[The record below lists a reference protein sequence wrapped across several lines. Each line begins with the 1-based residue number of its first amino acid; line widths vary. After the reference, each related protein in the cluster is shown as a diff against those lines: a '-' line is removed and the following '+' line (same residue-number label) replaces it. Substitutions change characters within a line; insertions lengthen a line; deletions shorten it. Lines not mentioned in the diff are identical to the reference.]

1 MSGWVGV
8 ELRHLAALGAVA
20 EERSFRGAADRL
32 GYVQSAVSQ
41 RIAQLEGAVGVRL
54 VERGRGHKEVGLTEA
69 GRSLLR
75 HAERI
80 EAQMGAARLELDE
93 LVGERRGDRLRIGAS
108 GGPAARLVP
117 AALRR
122 LGEGSAPARIELRE
136 STSDR
141 DLFAA
146 VGTGELDV
154 GLAELPL
161 EGGPFEARTIL
172 NDPLVA
178 LVPSDSPLAASPSP
192 PGLAELAR
200 SPFVVDSTWRMFG
213 LVEAELA
220 IAGLEIEACFRTT
233 RSTVVQALV
242 AAGAGVAIAPRLEVD
257 LDHPGVTVLDLA
269 DSLPARTLACYW
281 SAERGA
287 DDLAPFLDAMTRA
300 CERYRAA
307 LLGEPR
313 ATGPNRDRP
322 GRGDGRRVT
331 VGADATGDG

>member
-8 ELRHLAALGAVA
+8 EFRHLAALGAVA

-54 VERGRGHKEVGLTEA
+54 VDRARGHKDVGLTEA

-80 EAQMGAARLELDE
+80 EAQLGAARLEIDE
-93 LVGERRGDRLRIGAS
+93 LAGERRGPRLRIGAS

-117 AALRR
+117 AALRG
-122 LGEGSAPARIELRE
+122 LGGGRSRPRVELRE
-136 STSDR
+136 AGADR
-141 DLFAA
+141 ELFAA
-146 VGTGELDV
+146 VATGELDV

-161 EGGPFEARTIL
+161 EGGPFEARAIL

-178 LVPSDSPLAASPSP
+178 LVPSDSPLAASPVAPS
-192 PGLAELAR
+192 LAELAR
-200 SPFVVDSTWRMFG
+200 LPFVVDSTWRMFG

-220 IAGLEIEACFRTT
+220 VAGLEIEARFRTT
-233 RSTVVQALV
+233 RSTVAEALV

-257 LDHPGVTVLDLA
+257 LDRPGITVLDLA
-269 DSLPARTLACYW
+269 DSLPARTIVCYW
-281 SAERGA
+281 AADRDT
-287 DDLAPFLDAMTRA
+287 DDLVPFLDAMARA
-300 CERYRAA
+300 CGRYRS
-307 LLGEPR
+307 GHMEDQ
-313 ATGPNRDRP
+313 TGHDEH
-322 GRGDGRRVT
+322 RRQRWPSSSRT
-331 VGADATGDG
+331 

>member
-1 MSGWVGV
+1 MSSWVGV

-54 VERGRGHKEVGLTEA
+54 VDRARGHRDVGLTEA

-80 EAQMGAARLELDE
+80 EAQLGAARLELDE
-93 LVGERRGDRLRIGAS
+93 LAGERRPAQLRIGAA
-108 GGPAARLVP
+108 GGTAARLLP
-117 AALRR
+117 AALRELAQGQPR
-122 LGEGSAPARIELRE
+122 ARIELRE
-136 STSDR
+136 SSSDR

-161 EGGPFEARTIL
+161 EGGPYEARAIL
-172 NDPLVA
+172 RDPLVA
-178 LVPSDSPLAASPSP
+178 LVPSDSSLARSPLTPS
-192 PGLAELAR
+192 LAELAGW
-200 SPFVVDSTWRMFG
+200 PFVVDSTWRMFG

-220 IAGLEIEACFRTT
+220 VAGLEIEACFRTT
-233 RSTVVQALV
+233 RSAVAQALV

-257 LDHPGVTVLDLA
+257 LDDPGTAVIDLG
-269 DSLPARTLACYW
+269 DSLPARTLVCFW
-281 SAERGA
+281 STERA
-287 DDLAPFLDAMTRA
+287 TDDLGPFQDAMARA
-300 CERYRAA
+300 CARYRAR
-307 LLGEPR
+307 LLG
-313 ATGPNRDRP
+313 ASRP
-322 GRGDGRRVT
+322 VT
-331 VGADATGDG
+331 VGAG